1 MQAAPAVLKKATPA
15 PRRNTRRVPKTAKNS
30 VRASWKQEVLDTTLA
45 VASHQRHCIVGPG
58 SATLKQV
65 HQEFEGVRVTV
76 PPPLDI
82 VTDTV
87 RVRGHPQQVAG
98 TVVRLKALMHER
110 EVIEAQLAVTP
121 R

>member
-1 MQAAPAVLKKATPA
+1 M
-15 PRRNTRRVPKTAKNS
+15 
-30 VRASWKQEVLDTTLA
+30 
-45 VASHQRHCIVGPG
+45 
-58 SATLKQV
+58 
-65 HQEFEGVRVTV
+65 RVTV